1 MFKREHCLLNKLI
14 IVDGTGKCGKSLVL
28 DILSCFECV
37 EKQEYYGFIE
47 YIALAYKYNKI
58 SKDMAMAILQTEMD
72 TELYNTMIGRY
83 VNTRLSDDTSLYR
96 YHSPDKYL
104 KRALEKDGSIISQKV
119 LVEKPINICWSHDL
133 INKSDIVFE
142 AYGNKLE
149 LIYINRRPI
158 DLIFE
163 WGAQQYSER
172 MAQDPTEMQYNMQ
185 YKNTTVPE
193 IAVGWEEEFLTI
205 SPAERTV
212 KMIYMCFKLNQVAL
226 LEKKQVHNLHIFNFE
241 S

>member
-1 MFKREHCLLNKLI
+1 MRKHVMQFKRENCLLNKLV

-28 DILSCFECV
+28 DILSCFQGV

-47 YIALAYKYNKI
+47 YISLAYKYNKI
-58 SKDMAMAILQTEMD
+58 SKDMAISILQTEMD

-119 LVEKPINICWSHDL
+119 LAEKPINICWAHDL

-142 AYGNKLE
+142 AYAKKLTW
-149 LIYINRRPI
+149 LYINRRPV
-158 DLIFE
+158 DLIYE
-163 WGAQQYSER
+163 WGMQQYSER
-172 MAQDPTEMQYNMQ
+172 MAQDPTEMQYNIKYQ
-185 YKNTTVPE
+185 KKAVPE
-193 IAVGWEEEFLTI
+193 IAAGWEEEFLNI
-205 SPAERTV
+205 SPAE
-212 KMIYMCFKLNQVAL
+212 
-226 LEKKQVHNLHIFNFE
+226 
-241 S
+241 